1 MTASSA
7 KRVGYTLIV
16 LFVCNILYFY
26 FPFPPIVWRT
36 IIISIDVYVIFK
48 SLNIGFS
55 YTERS
60 ILLFVALVSIYFLI
74 GYANYDFSFTN
85 IGNMYV
91 GLLSFPTFS
100 SLARRDAFDNKFF
113 RNVILILTA
122 ACIPYYLH
130 ARELAFLKY
139 EELGYEVES
148 VTVNGS
154 VVFAMLTPAILL
166 IKQQKY
172 ALITVGICIFFLL
185 AGSKRGNILA
195 AIIPILLYCWNSF
208 QQNKK
213 SIWKVLLMLIILVAS
228 SFWIFDL
235 IQNNEYLQTR
245 FDQTLKGNS
254 SNRDVIYNVMW
265 NLWAYKSDALQLIL
279 GYGYNGTILYSGIGY
294 FAHNDWLEILV
305 DFGLVGLICY
315 LNIFLGLFKLII
327 QNQNPSYKNT
337 ILALLSVWFVK
348 ATFSMGFNEET
359 MFILSLPFAY
369 VVGNIYL
376 QKNYIRHKL

>member
-1 MTASSA
+1 
-7 KRVGYTLIV
+7 
-16 LFVCNILYFY
+16 
-26 FPFPPIVWRT
+26 
-36 IIISIDVYVIFK
+36 
-48 SLNIGFS
+48 
-55 YTERS
+55 
-60 ILLFVALVSIYFLI
+60 
-74 GYANYDFSFTN
+74 
-85 IGNMYV
+85 
-91 GLLSFPTFS
+91 
-100 SLARRDAFDNKFF
+100 
-113 RNVILILTA
+113 
-122 ACIPYYLH
+122 
-130 ARELAFLKY
+130 
-139 EELGYEVES
+139 
-148 VTVNGS
+148 
-154 VVFAMLTPAILL
+154 
-166 IKQQKY
+166 
-172 ALITVGICIFFLL
+172 
-185 AGSKRGNILA
+185 
-195 AIIPILLYCWNSF
+195 
-208 QQNKK
+208 
-213 SIWKVLLMLIILVAS
+213 MLIILVAS